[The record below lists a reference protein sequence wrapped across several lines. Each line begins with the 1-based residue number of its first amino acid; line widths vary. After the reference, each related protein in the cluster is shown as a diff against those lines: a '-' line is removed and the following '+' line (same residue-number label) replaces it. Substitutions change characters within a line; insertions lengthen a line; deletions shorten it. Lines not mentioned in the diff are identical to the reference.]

1 MTANY
6 VSNPIE
12 LYGISFIVVNRNE
25 SISIEPKYNYDYQLT
40 RFQQNVLLSIQN
52 KIFSQFSY
60 QFINMDILTKI
71 HDEFNRLVQE
81 VKIEDKHFPGDYQAE
96 MHNLL
101 MERNIYNHRN

>member
-1 MTANY
+1 
-6 VSNPIE
+6 
-12 LYGISFIVVNRNE
+12 
-25 SISIEPKYNYDYQLT
+25 
-40 RFQQNVLLSIQN
+40 
-52 KIFSQFSY
+52 
-60 QFINMDILTKI
+60 MDILTKI